1 MLSSRSWMQHVGWN
15 WDSKPRIMVN
25 WRWQKLVC
33 CSRGWWSYFST
44 LAAADG
50 GGVWDFK
57 GSASLWV
64 NRRPGSSLLVGVCW
78 IWHASAPLVFVLNKV
93 GPSRE
98 FRRPRTWAGHWAH
111 GHQTHVSMKLQ
122 DTFTMA
128 PPTFSGFGCVE
139 GFFTRVAMPGL
150 IAPCGGLASV
160 TIPTIQFNSFQ
171 WIQWGFDG
179 FLIMFYQFIR
189 FHPLFCQF
197 SVGSAWIGRTLPS
210 FTIRISVKRVDQMRS
225 SALAALGGVVLGFV
239 VGRLPFVVQYL
250 ESRQGRRF
258 VEPSGV
264 GADLVFDVTRIFSV
278 QSKFQ
283 KIEVLRSEF
292 FGYILAI
299 DGDLMLTQR
308 DEFLDL
314 NFRRCQNSSS
324 TAVHFLHG
332 HLVNYHVQVSTQ
344 ELLKRSNWLWTLDT
358 LDMFSSKNLRF
369 VYMRWLHMFLRH
381 TSPMQAT
388 CWSLVVVMEE
398 LQSNSCDDL

>member
-1 MLSSRSWMQHVGWN
+1 
-15 WDSKPRIMVN
+15 
-25 WRWQKLVC
+25 
-33 CSRGWWSYFST
+33 
-44 LAAADG
+44 
-50 GGVWDFK
+50 
-57 GSASLWV
+57 
-64 NRRPGSSLLVGVCW
+64 
-78 IWHASAPLVFVLNKV
+78 
-93 GPSRE
+93 
-98 FRRPRTWAGHWAH
+98 
-111 GHQTHVSMKLQ
+111 
-122 DTFTMA
+122 
-128 PPTFSGFGCVE
+128 
-139 GFFTRVAMPGL
+139 
-150 IAPCGGLASV
+150 
-160 TIPTIQFNSFQ
+160 
-171 WIQWGFDG
+171 
-179 FLIMFYQFIR
+179 MFYQFIR

-210 FTIRISVKRVDQMRS
+210 FTIRISVKRVDQLRS

-332 HLVNYHVQVSTQ
+332 HLLNYHVQVSTQ
-344 ELLKRSNWLWTLDT
+344 ELLKRSNWL
-358 LDMFSSKNLRF
+358 
-369 VYMRWLHMFLRH
+369 
-381 TSPMQAT
+381 
-388 CWSLVVVMEE
+388 
-398 LQSNSCDDL
+398 

>member
-1 MLSSRSWMQHVGWN
+1 MQVLRWCLFWIKYSRAG
-15 WDSKPRIMVN
+15 
-25 WRWQKLVC
+25 
-33 CSRGWWSYFST
+33 
-44 LAAADG
+44 LAENSEDPELG
-50 GGVWDFK
+50 QV
-57 GSASLWV
+57 
-64 NRRPGSSLLVGVCW
+64 
-78 IWHASAPLVFVLNKV
+78 IEHI
-93 GPSRE
+93 
-98 FRRPRTWAGHWAH
+98 

-122 DTFTMA
+122 DTQTMA
-128 PPTFSGFGCVE
+128 PPTFSGFCCVE

-150 IAPCGGLASV
+150 IALCGGLAWLASV

-179 FLIMFYQFIR
+179 FLIMFYQFIYPISSIVLSVLSWISMDWA
-189 FHPLFCQF
+189 HF
-197 SVGSAWIGRTLPS
+197 SPS
-210 FTIRISVKRVDQMRS
+210 FTIRISVKRVDQLRS

-250 ESRQGRRF
+250 ESRRRF

-324 TAVHFLHG
+324 TAVHVLHG

-344 ELLKRSNWLWTLDT
+344 ELLKRSNWLWTLD
-358 LDMFSSKNLRF
+358 MFSYVLI
-369 VYMRWLHMFLRH
+369 
-381 TSPMQAT
+381 
-388 CWSLVVVMEE
+388 
-398 LQSNSCDDL
+398 